1 MENHA
6 KGSSRF
12 SPCRRQGWLSR
23 AAALAAT
30 FLLAVAGSL
39 GAEPATAQ
47 SQDAVFQIQD
57 QTNLSAGS
65 YQIYVV
71 GVAAANSLVLQQD
84 GTWATPPD
92 PQGNTATVPCYRF
105 PQDVTSFSIPPTIPP
120 NPAFS
125 GRVYLFVV
133 TDTNTFSSCNPTGG
147 NTGLFNQG
155 SAFTYTAIPMN
166 LTQVS
171 PGWVVSMQV
180 PAYSFLELG
189 SSTTSATIDVSQVDM
204 FAIPVDIQAPV
215 TVPNPAEV
223 GNPWGSAAFPNP
235 NGVVNHASIKDSYT
249 TFVQNLEA
257 QDNCTAT
264 PAPAACG
271 YGDLLIDITT
281 GPPGSV
287 DQYMI
292 MNPGGY
298 LTMNTPATQ
307 ASALNHAFDS
317 VISTLWSSSG
327 PTLALDTGGAQG
339 GDATHPMVPED
350 VFTSSNATI
359 DFPGTAYSMHALKF
373 TGTQASGNYV
383 AYIFS
388 PLDYAN
394 GCQQGQIP
402 SAYCSPWSAGAQAF
416 AGMGAL
422 GAEVLNIGGSGNTPP
437 NDLYD
442 LLLNANLLSSNA
454 ATYGAAGFNAIVLR
468 LDLLISGAMNRGVT
482 LVNCGSNPTWTCWQD
497 ETYWYPTQVSAT
509 FPDISQN
516 LFSQWL
522 HTATI
527 GGIPMFVQPPN
538 AVKSAG
544 ATPGTGSLMG
554 MAYGFSNDENPTPP
568 VDPSNPQP
576 EVPAKMDG
584 TIVFGTPG
592 TYQVTLSPWLGT
604 IPTLQV
610 TTSGTGTGRVTSS
623 PAGINC
629 GADCSQS
636 FPVGKTVILTANSD
650 AASVFKGWSGGGC
663 SGASTTCTLSLSASA
678 MVNAE
683 FEPQT
688 PIGFLLEVFVSGAG
702 TVRGDPVGIECG
714 STCSVQHLPNTV
726 VTLTAYPAP
735 GAVFAGWTRGPCS
748 GSAQTCRVTMSQA
761 QEVSAAF
768 KGVTQYMVTVS
779 AGTGGIVTS
788 NPAGIDCGTTCSTG
802 FDAAT
807 QVSLEA
813 QPNRGYRFVGWA
825 GACSGSS
832 TCNLVMTSNQSVQ
845 ATFAAIGPMQYSLTV
860 HDYGNGTVTSSPSG
874 INCGSVCSA
883 SFAQGTEA
891 TLTAVAA
898 QGYHFSGWAGACS
911 GSGACVVKMNDTQS
925 VNATFVQDPPPALLV
940 PALGQWSL
948 LALMLLI
955 ATAGWRL
962 SRRA

>member
-6 KGSSRF
+6 KGSSRL
-12 SPCRRQGWLSR
+12 SPRRCDGWLSR
-23 AAALAAT
+23 AGTFVASFLIAA
-30 FLLAVAGSL
+30 AGLL
-39 GAEPATAQ
+39 GAESATAQ
-47 SQDAVFQIQD
+47 AQAVFQLQD
-57 QTNLSAGS
+57 KTNLPTGS
-65 YQIYVV
+65 YQIYVA
-71 GVAAANSLVLQQD
+71 GAAAANSLVMQQD
-84 GTWATPPD
+84 GTWLPAPP
-92 PQGNTATVPCYRF
+92 PAGTTATVPCWRF
-105 PQDVTSFSIPPTIPP
+105 PQDVTSFSIPP
-120 NPAFS
+120 NPLFS

-133 TDTNTFSSCNPTGG
+133 TDATTFSSCNPTSG
-147 NTGLFNQG
+147 NTGLFNQS
-155 SAFTYTAIPMN
+155 SAFTYTQIPMN
-166 LTQVS
+166 LSQPAPDIVAS
-171 PGWVVSMQV
+171 KQF

-189 SSTTSATIDVSQVDM
+189 ASTTNATIDGSQVDM

-215 TVPNPAEV
+215 TPGNPAEV

-235 NGVVNHASIKDSYT
+235 NNVVNHASIKDSYT
-249 TFVQNLEA
+249 SFVQNLLA
-257 QDNCTAT
+257 QVDCTAT
-264 PAPAACG
+264 PTPAVCG
-271 YGDLLIDITT
+271 YKDLLIDVTT
-281 GPPGSV
+281 GPAGSV
-287 DQYMI
+287 NQYMI

-298 LTMNTPATQ
+298 LAMNTSATQ
-307 ASALNHAFDS
+307 TSPLNNAFDN

-327 PTLALDTGGAQG
+327 PTLALDTGGIQG
-339 GDATHPMVPED
+339 GDPQDVPQD
-350 VFTSSNATI
+350 VLTSSYITMN
-359 DFPGTAYSMHALKF
+359 FPGTTYSMGALKF
-373 TGTQASGNYV
+373 TGTAASGNYV

-388 PLDYAN
+388 PADYAA
-394 GCQQGQIP
+394 GCAAGGGIP
-402 SAYCSPWSAGAQAF
+402 PAYCSNPYSAGVQVF

-422 GAEVLNIGGSGNTPP
+422 GAAVLNGN
-437 NDLYD
+437 NLYN
-442 LLLNANLLSSNA
+442 LLLAANLLSPTA
-454 ATYGAAGFNAIVLR
+454 ANYGAVGFNNIVLR

-482 LVNCGSNPTWTCWQD
+482 LVNCGSNPIWKCWQD

-509 FPDISQN
+509 FPDITQN
-516 LFSQWL
+516 LLSQWL

-554 MAYGFSNDENPTPP
+554 MAYGFSDDENPTPQ
-568 VDPSNPQP
+568 VYPSNPQP

-592 TYQVTLSPWLGT
+592 TYQVTLSPWVGNT
-604 IPTLQV
+604 PTLQV
-610 TTSGTGTGRVTSS
+610 TKSGTGSGTVTSS

-636 FPVGKTVILTANSD
+636 FPAGTTVILTANSD

-663 SGASTTCTLSLSASA
+663 SGASTTCTLSLSAA
-678 MVNAE
+678 ATVNAE

-688 PIGFLLEVFVSGAG
+688 PNFFLLEVFVSGAG
-702 TVRGDPVGIECG
+702 TVIGDPGDIDCG
-714 STCSVQHLPNTV
+714 STCSDQYLLNTV

-735 GAVFAGWTRGPCS
+735 GAVFAGWTKGPCS
-748 GSAQTCRVTMSQA
+748 GSAPTCQVTMSQA

-768 KGVTQYMVTVS
+768 KGVSQYTVTVS

-788 NPAGIDCGTTCSTG
+788 KPASIDCGTTCSAG
-802 FDAAT
+802 FDAGS

-813 QPNRGYRFVGWA
+813 QPNRGYRFDHWA

-832 TCNLVMTSNQSVQ
+832 TCDLVMTSNQSVQ

-860 HDYGNGTVTSSPSG
+860 HDYGNGTVKSSPSG

-883 SFAQGTEA
+883 SFDQGTEV

-898 QGYHFSGWAGACS
+898 QGYDFSGWAGACS

-925 VNATFVQDPPPALLV
+925 VNVRFTPSAAPV
-940 PALGQWSL
+940 PALGQWGL
-948 LALMLLI
+948 LALTLLI
-955 ATAGWRL
+955 VTAGWR
-962 SRRA
+962 RRA